1 MPELVPSDLDQMY
14 NMKTLSHI
22 FTVFLL
28 VCILVGCRSVRIV
41 EVPVVHTEYIR
52 HDSIVRD
59 SIHQLDSVFVL
70 VKGDT
75 VYKEKYKYIYKD
87 RLFILHDTLS
97 SVDTLTVVKEV
108 EKRLS
113 AVQKAYISL
122 GRFFACLLVVVFLW
136 LVAWLMKKKIT

>member
-1 MPELVPSDLDQMY
+1 MNRYLIYFIGIVVALCV
-14 NMKTLSHI
+14 LS
-22 FTVFLL
+22 
-28 VCILVGCRSVRIV
+28 GCRTTRIV

-59 SIHQLDSVFVL
+59 SIMQLDSVFVL

-87 RLFILHDTLS
+87 KLFILHDTVS

-113 AVQKAYISL
+113 PVQKAYISL
-122 GRFFACLLVVVFLW
+122 GRFFACMLVVVFLW